1 MTGSTIMGFPV
12 NGQEWV
18 HTDFQSAY
26 LLAVHEFSKFALT
39 GRIETFQT
47 REHGSEMAPDNSED
61 GWAWTLAAR
70 VPINTY
76 FTGFAE
82 VLNVQSKRG
91 TRVDLGGLSSP
102 FENQMVFQ
110 LAVRAKL

>member
-1 MTGSTIMGFPV
+1 MGFPV
-12 NGQEWV
+12 NGQAWV

-26 LLAVHEFSKFALT
+26 LLGVHDFGNFALT

-47 REHGSEMAPDNSED
+47 REHGSLMASNNSED

-70 VPINTY
+70 VPINSY

-82 VLNVQSKRG
+82 ALNVRSRRG
-91 TRVDLGGLSSP
+91 TRATLAGPPLSP
-102 FENQMVFQ
+102 FESQMVFQ
-110 LAVRAKL
+110 IALRARL